1 MRSTVAMCIECFIS
15 GFLLVAS
22 AFVAIPC
29 TMLAINGIFFAMLID
44 ASAGQSFQTTTALL
58 SLAMLIWI
66 PSLVWFCWLR
76 RRTPWRFSLRELC
89 IVMTLAA
96 IWCGILVVG
105 FGDAGP

>member
-1 MRSTVAMCIECFIS
+1 MRSTIGMCVECLIS

-22 AFVAIPC
+22 AFVAMPC

-66 PSLVWFCWLR
+66 PSLVWFCWLQ

-96 IWCGILVVG
+96 IWCGILVMG
-105 FGDAGP
+105 FGGVGP